1 MLKPLGA
8 RACQVCKGVIIYS
21 FNILQQTNYTFNQV
35 MILKTKIPAGEG
47 KTAAVVGT
55 VTHDMHEVP
64 KLKVCALCVSSGTQS
79 CILQAGDKILTFEQ
93 LSLDFPKGC
102 GTILSGPRKGRE
114 VYRARSLIFL
124 PGKSHGR
131 KSLVGYSPWGH
142 KESDATERLSFFS
155 PLQV

>member
-1 MLKPLGA
+1 MGA
-8 RACQVCKGVIIYS
+8 DILHSKDQDIYLRLLVKRCR
-21 FNILQQTNYTFNQV
+21 FLVRQTNYTFNQV
-35 MILKTKIPAGEG
+35 VLKRFHQ
-47 KTAAVVGT
+47 GT
-55 VTHDMHEVP
+55 QVYVQEVP